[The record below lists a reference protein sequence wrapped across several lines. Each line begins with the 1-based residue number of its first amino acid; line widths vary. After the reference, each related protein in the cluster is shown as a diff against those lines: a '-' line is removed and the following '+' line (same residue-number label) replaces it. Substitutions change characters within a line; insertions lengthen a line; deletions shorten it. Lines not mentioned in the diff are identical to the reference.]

1 MNFFR
6 YFVVTLAVLAM
17 MGCATPESRIRQN
30 PQLFASF
37 PPDVQEKIRQGHIA
51 LGFSQDAVQMA
62 LGDPDRVFQRITTN
76 HVADVWSYNSY
87 DYRTDPQFIT
97 ILSPVSDIRGLG
109 VITPPN
115 VIMVDVQHRV
125 EYEALRVEFEGDK
138 VKAIEA
144 VKR

>member
-1 MNFFR
+1 MKILRHFI
-6 YFVVTLAVLAM
+6 VLLALLAM

-30 PQLFASF
+30 PQLFGSF

-51 LGFSQDAVQMA
+51 LGFNQDAVRMA

-109 VITPPN
+109 VITPN
-115 VIMVDVQHRV
+115 IVMVDVQHRV
-125 EYEALRVEFEGDK
+125 EYEALRVEFEGDQ

>member
-1 MNFFR
+1 VKILRHFI
-6 YFVVTLAVLAM
+6 VLLTLLAM

-30 PQLFASF
+30 PQLFGSF

-51 LGFSQDAVQMA
+51 LGFNQDAVRMA

-109 VITPPN
+109 VITPN
-115 VIMVDVQHRV
+115 IVMVDVQHRV
-125 EYEALRVEFEGDK
+125 EYEALRVEFEGDQ

>member
-1 MNFFR
+1 MKILRHFI
-6 YFVVTLAVLAM
+6 VLLTLLAM

-30 PQLFASF
+30 PQLFGSF

-51 LGFSQDAVQMA
+51 LGFNQDAVRMA

-109 VITPPN
+109 VITPN
-115 VIMVDVQHRV
+115 IVMVDVQHRV
-125 EYEALRVEFEGDK
+125 EYEALRVEFEGDQ